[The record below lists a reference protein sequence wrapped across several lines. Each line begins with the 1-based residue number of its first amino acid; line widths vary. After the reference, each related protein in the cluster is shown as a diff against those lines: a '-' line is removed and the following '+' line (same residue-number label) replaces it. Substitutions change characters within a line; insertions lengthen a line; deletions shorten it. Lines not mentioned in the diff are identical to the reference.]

1 MRQRVYI
8 TRRLPGRA
16 AEILAAAHVVQRWDS
31 HDPVPRGVLLRE
43 VASAQGLLCL
53 LTERVDAELLDAAPD
68 LRVVANMAV
77 GYDNVDV
84 AACRQR
90 GVVVTNTPGVL
101 TEATADFAFALI
113 LAGARKLHESAN
125 WARAGH
131 WQTWSPTGF
140 LGLEAHGATLGIV
153 GMGAIG
159 QAVARRAAGFEMRVL
174 YTSRTMKPGAPGK
187 RVDLDELLRESD
199 IVSLHVPLT
208 AQTRQL
214 IGVRELHL
222 MKDGALLVNTARGG
236 VVGQDALVAE
246 LRTSRISAALDVT
259 DPEPLPPEHELYRL
273 PNCLV
278 TPHIA
283 SAGRATR
290 ARMAELAAENILAV
304 LAGKPAL
311 TPV

>member
-1 MRQRVYI
+1 MPERVYI

-16 AEILAAAHVVQRWDS
+16 LEMLAAAHDLRQWDS
-31 HDPVPRGVLLRE
+31 DNPVPRDVLLRE
-43 VASAQGLLCL
+43 VAGAQALLSL
-53 LTERVDAELLDAAPD
+53 LTELVDEELLAASPD
-68 LRVVANMAV
+68 LRIVANMAV

-84 AACRQR
+84 EACRR
-90 GVVVTNTPGVL
+90 HGVVVTNTPGVL

-113 LAGARKLHESAN
+113 LAGARRLHESAD

-159 QAVARRAAGFEMRVL
+159 QAVAGRSAGFAMRVL
-174 YTSRTMKPGAPGK
+174 YTSRTEKPGAPGR
-187 RVDLDELLRESD
+187 RVELDELLKESD

-208 AQTRQL
+208 QETRRL
-214 IGVRELHL
+214 IGRRELAL

-236 VVGQDALVAE
+236 VVDQDALVAE
-246 LRTSRISAALDVT
+246 LRRGRISAALDVT
-259 DPEPLPPEHELYRL
+259 DPEPLPLTHELYRL

-283 SAGRATR
+283 SAGRETR

-304 LAGKPAL
+304 LAGLPAL
-311 TPV
+311 TPL